1 MVAGDLMRKDVFSVY
16 NDQRVADIL
25 DVFLDMHIH
34 GAPVLDRDD
43 RLIGVVTQ
51 QDLFFA
57 TMTRTGEASGDTSP
71 VQSLSVGDIMTSP
84 AVTATE
90 DTELR
95 SLCRLMHRLRI
106 HRVPIVREGQVVG
119 IVSSIDICGALA
131 RGTKI
136 G

>member
-1 MVAGDLMRKDVFSVY
+1 MVAGDLMGRDVLTVY
-16 NDQRVADIL
+16 KDQRVADIL
-25 DVFLDMHIH
+25 DVFLEMHIH
-34 GAPVLDRDD
+34 GAPVLDRDE

-57 TMTRTGEASGDTSP
+57 TMTRSGETGCETSS

-90 DTELR
+90 KTELKN
-95 SLCRLMHRLRI
+95 LCRLMHRLRI
-106 HRVPIVREGQVVG
+106 HRVPIVREGKVVG

-131 RGTKI
+131 RGAKI
-136 G
+136 C